1 MRHASVNADIYW
13 GDGGE
18 ASRSALFEMRLMA
31 FSRASIGMLLML
43 LHLKR
48 VTSGSRSRI
57 AWKVLSE
64 SFVALIYDLSVMV
77 RAVRL
82 CPVTTSGRY

>member
-1 MRHASVNADIYW
+1 MRHVVVNADIYW

-18 ASRSALFEMRLMA
+18 ASRDALFEMRLMA

-43 LHLKR
+43 LHWKT

-57 AWKVLSE
+57 AWKALAAS
-64 SFVALIYDLSVMV
+64 SVALTYDFLVMV
-77 RAVRL
+77 RRL
-82 CPVTTSGRY
+82 FLFPIC